1 MIIHKNT
8 HAPLRLPRLLIKPK
22 LLAYRVGFTESCRY
36 DLGVRDQGDI
46 NKLFGVG
53 YFPSHHD
60 NSVRVGW
67 NYDIV
72 SGKINVF
79 AYWYAEGIC
88 NWQYLRSVEIGLPYY
103 FKMFIDG
110 DNHRLDI
117 AGRVYNVSVNSTQ
130 VAYLLR
136 PYFGGNK
143 KAPHDIIIDLQKI

>member
-36 DLGVRDQGDI
+36 DIGRDQGDI

-53 YFPSHHD
+53 YFPSHHE

-72 SGKINVF
+72 SGKINIF
-79 AYWYAEGIC
+79 AYWYAEGKRG
-88 NWQYLRSVEIGLPYY
+88 WQYLRSVDLGVVYY
-103 FKMFIDG
+103 FKMYIDG
-110 DNHRLDI
+110 DMHRLDI
-117 AGRVYNVSVNSTQ
+117 AGRNYQVDVKSTSIC
-130 VAYLLR
+130 YLLR

-143 KAPHDIIIDLQKI
+143 TAPHDIVIDIKKV